1 MKGLRRTTKVGSRK
15 EHVRKKKEQ
24 TPLPPHGRHDARV
37 GEEDK
42 VTVEI
47 LGGGGEPSEDRVINA
62 LTKDISPGGVR
73 IMTHVRIPA
82 GARLRLEIVL
92 SRRRRLIKVNGVVR
106 WARSIYEDD
115 LFEMGV
121 EFSDLTPED
130 RVCLLEHIYSRR
142 D

>member
-1 MKGLRRTTKVGSRK
+1 MKRPVGRLNLKSRK
-15 EHVRKKKEQ
+15 ERVRKKKEPSP
-24 TPLPPHGRHDARV
+24 PLRDRRRDARV

-42 VTVEI
+42 VTVEV
-47 LGGGGEPSEDRVINA
+47 LGGVGEPEEDRVINA

-82 GARLRLEIVL
+82 GARLRLEVVL
-92 SRRRRLIKVNGVVR
+92 SRRRRLISVNGVVR

-121 EFSDLTPED
+121 EFTDLTPED